1 MGRKFAV
8 EIVTPERVVLS
19 EQAESLVV
27 PAEKGYLGVLAGHA
41 PLLCALRPGEVRLRT
56 ERGER
61 LLATGG
67 GFLEVLRDKATLLVD
82 SLEEAAAI
90 DVPRAEA
97 ALRRSR
103 EELAAARTEAAR
115 EEARAAM
122 ERARN
127 RLRVASRK

>member
-1 MGRKFAV
+1 MAKKFAV

-19 EQAESLVV
+19 EEAESLVV

-41 PLLCALRPGEVRLRT
+41 PLLCTLRAGEVRLKT
-56 ERGER
+56 ARGER
-61 LLATGG
+61 LFATGG
-67 GFLEVLRDKATLLVD
+67 GFLEVVRNKATLLVD
-82 SLEEAAAI
+82 SFEEAAAI

-97 ALRRSR
+97 ALRRAQ
-103 EELAAARTEAAR
+103 EALGAARTERAR
-115 EEARAAM
+115 QEARDAM

>member
-1 MGRKFAV
+1 MARKFAV

-19 EQAESLVV
+19 EEAESLVV
-27 PAEKGYLGVLAGHA
+27 PAEKGYLGILAGHA
-41 PLLCALRPGEVRLRT
+41 PLLCTLRPGEVRLKT
-56 ERGER
+56 DRGER
-61 LLATGG
+61 LFATGG
-67 GFLEVLRDKATLLVD
+67 GFLEVARNKATLLVD
-82 SLEEAAAI
+82 SLEEASAI

-97 ALRRSR
+97 ALRRAR
-103 EELAAARTEAAR
+103 EELAAARTETAR